1 MVAFGVAEL
10 YKRYSFVRLP
20 GGGLLFYEE
29 KQPKVIQGSA
39 LKTRNASVRPDR
51 KVYDLPD
58 LGLDD
63 AYKVDF

>member
-1 MVAFGVAEL
+1 M
-10 YKRYSFVRLP
+10 KKSR
-20 GGGLLFYEE
+20 
-29 KQPKVIQGSA
+29 QKVIQGSA
-39 LKTRNASVRPDR
+39 LKTRNASVRPGR